1 MINAIIKVQ
10 RSHGKVAF
18 VSLKVIRKP
27 FSENKK
33 FEQLC
38 ERHNLKLEIKVGAD
52 KKNRYTVRKEE
63 LGDAV

>member
-1 MINAIIKVQ
+1 VISAIINVQ

-33 FEQLC
+33 FEQG
-38 ERHNLKLEIKVGAD
+38 LEEWVRFQSAEMGA
-52 KKNRYTVRKEE
+52 KA
-63 LGDAV
+63 LPWWSSG